1 MKTIFLTSLLMSLG
15 ALSFAQHTPT
25 PTSTPPTSTTVSTS
39 SSTNSNYIRSVSDND
54 GNNSGNLSIA
64 ISESDDTYKLRA
76 KFSSKNDAALKDL
89 LINEFGKENLQ
100 RDGNDWEWTLASA
113 DDEIYSIKFSSGKLR
128 MELDK
133 EQAANTLT
141 EKFIRTGQ
149 EIKQL
154 LSGENNQKAEALQ
167 RKAERLQRDAQRM
180 QQEAERLEK
189 RKARELPD
197 NEVRAL
203 KVKAEKLQQKVDS
216 LQQELKKLKEKHG

>member
-1 MKTIFLTSLLMSLG
+1 MKTFFLTSLLMSLG
-15 ALSFAQHTPT
+15 ALSFAQKTPT
-25 PTSTPPTSTTVSTS
+25 PPSTSATSATVSTS
-39 SSTNSNYIRSVSDND
+39 SSTNSNYARSVSDNGND
-54 GNNSGNLSIA
+54 GGNLSIA

-76 KFSSKNDAALKDL
+76 KFPSKNDVSLKEL

-100 RDGNDWEWTLASA
+100 RDGKDWEWTLASA
-113 DDEIYSIKFSSGKLR
+113 EDEIYSIKFSSGKLR

-180 QQEAERLEK
+180 QHEAERLEK

-203 KVKAEKLQQKVDS
+203 KVKAKKLQQKVDS